1 MTLILFLALRS
12 AWRKARAPLLAACMA
27 LLAWA
32 TPASAQHAGLRTL
45 VVPGAQ
51 PVTVALFYPTPAVA
65 RTQPMGPWRPVVTPG
80 APVATAPLKG
90 LVLISHGTGGHE
102 LGHHNLA
109 TRLAADGYLV
119 AALRHPGDNWEDR
132 SMVTSGRYFSERP
145 RQVSRVLDALLAH
158 PEWGPRIPAGRIGA
172 VGHSAGGYTV
182 LALAGA
188 QAEPA
193 RAAQHC
199 RSVADDPG
207 FCSLGKLTS
216 AQGASSPVAPAS
228 SAHGSQDGPL
238 VSVADPRIRAVVA
251 LAPMA
256 VVFTPGSLAAISVPV
271 KVVMAERDVVLQ
283 GKYHGQHVA
292 AHLPGVDASTVPGAG
307 HFAFMAQAAWPL
319 PSDAGDAAAN
329 PEGFDR
335 VAYHATLENQVAEF
349 LGRQWR

>member
-1 MTLILFLALRS
+1 MILILFLALRTT
-12 AWRKARAPLLAACMA
+12 WRVARAPLLAAFVAM
-27 LLAWA
+27 LAWA
-32 TPASAQHAGLRTL
+32 TPASAQYAGLRTL
-45 VVPGAQ
+45 VVPGAE
-51 PVTVALFYPTPAVA
+51 PVTVALYYPTPAVA
-65 RTQPMGPWRPVVTPG
+65 RTLPMGPWRPVVTPG
-80 APVATAPLKG
+80 APVAAAPLKG
-90 LVLISHGTGGHE
+90 LILISHGTGGHE

-119 AALRHPGDNWEDR
+119 AAPRHPGDNWEDR
-132 SMVTSGRYFSERP
+132 SMITSGRYFSERP

-158 PEWGPRIPAGRIGA
+158 PEWGHRIPAARIGA

-188 QAEPA
+188 QAEPT

-207 FCSLGKLTS
+207 FCSLGKLSS
-216 AQGASSPVAPAS
+216 AQGASSPVTPAA
-228 SAHGSQDGPL
+228 SAVGAQDGPL

-256 VVFTPGSLAAISVPV
+256 VVLTPQSLAVITVPV
-271 KVVMAERDVVLQ
+271 KVLMAERDAVLQ

-307 HFAFMAQAAWPL
+307 HFAFMAQSAWPL